1 MQHQE
6 VYEVFENIQITID
19 ASDPDRLAEFWA
31 EALDYE
37 VQSLGD
43 DSSGNYQ
50 GIVDPSGKRPGMV
63 FQRVPEPKTVK
74 NRVHLDLPHN
84 ADKTLPFD
92 ERRDQL
98 SPIVERL
105 VEAGASRQGEGS
117 GGNEFWIVM
126 ADPEGNEFCVG

>member
-1 MQHQE
+1 MIE
-6 VYEVFENIQITID
+6 TVQIAID
-19 ASDPDRLAEFWA
+19 ASDPNLLAEFWA
-31 EALDYE
+31 EALGYE
-37 VQSLGD
+37 LHGTP
-43 DSSGNYQ
+43 GA
-50 GIVDPSGKRPGMV
+50 GIYRGIADPTGKRPPIL
-63 FQRVPEPKTVK
+63 FQRVPEAKTVK

-84 ADKTLPFD
+84 ADKTVSFD

-117 GGNEFWIVM
+117 SGNEFWIVM

>member
-1 MQHQE
+1 MIE
-6 VYEVFENIQITID
+6 TVQIAID
-19 ASDPDRLAEFWA
+19 ASDPNSLAEFWA
-31 EALDYE
+31 GALGYE
-37 VQSLGD
+37 LHGSPGAE
-43 DSSGNYQ
+43 NIYR
-50 GIVDPSGKRPGMV
+50 GISDPTGKRPPIL
-63 FQRVPEPKTVK
+63 FQRVPEAKTVK

-84 ADKTLPFD
+84 ADKTVSFD

-117 GGNEFWIVM
+117 SGNEFWIVM